1 MIKTSYFEKH
11 EICRNGKCTVRSTLC
26 DDEKCTKT
34 SSNKKVKQKSKKM
47 KAPTPPVVNILSFR
61 GCSYCDKAKKLLK
74 KHKIPFREFK
84 TVPQIYMM
92 GERLGGYNNLKA
104 LLDGTR

>member
-11 EICRNGKCTVRSTLC
+11 EVCKNGKCTVRSTLC
-26 DDEKCTKT
+26 DDKSCTRT
-34 SSNKKVKQKSKKM
+34 SSKKKVKQKSRKGG
-47 KAPTPPVVNILSFR
+47 ATPPMVNILSFR

-74 KHKIPFREFK
+74 KHKIPFREYK

-92 GERLGGYNNLKA
+92 GERVGGYDNLKA
-104 LLDGTR
+104 LLNGAH